1 SGTKLDAD
9 ARNGIKEAL
18 VLLQGEEEKLAKA
31 REAVNTHQC
40 LHADVEA
47 LRRQVRSEERRVQD
61 CARHLTEADSVLR
74 GPLQD
79 AKRILE
85 AGRQAEAGED
95 FVRDVVDYA
104 QRISGITSAPSY
116 WKPGMAMVG
125 FAPPAPRPEMM
136 RAGALSALADA
147 LGAS

>member
-1 SGTKLDAD
+1 MPASPLFVLKYLSLSRIAE
-9 ARNGIKEAL
+9 IK
-18 VLLQGEEEKLAKA
+18 
-31 REAVNTHQC
+31 
-40 LHADVEA
+40 
-47 LRRQVRSEERRVQD
+47 
-61 CARHLTEADSVLR
+61 
-74 GPLQD
+74 
-79 AKRILE
+79 
-85 AGRQAEAGED
+85 
-95 FVRDVVDYA
+95 VRDVVDYA